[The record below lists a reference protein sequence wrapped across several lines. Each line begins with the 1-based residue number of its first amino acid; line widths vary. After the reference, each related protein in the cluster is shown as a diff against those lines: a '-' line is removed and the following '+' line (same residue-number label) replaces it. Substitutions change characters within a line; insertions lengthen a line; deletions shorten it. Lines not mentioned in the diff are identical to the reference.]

1 MLLEKFERHI
11 RDTDILPSE
20 GQLLAFSGGLDSV
33 VLADLL
39 LCLGYRPALG
49 HINFGLRAEES
60 AGDAAFAAAFA
71 DFYHLPFHTT
81 SFDTLACLQAGES
94 VQMGARRLRY
104 QWLEALRQREGYT
117 CIVTAHQAN
126 DNLETMVMR
135 FLQSTGLSGIAGIP
149 PHSGAVVRPLLP
161 FGRDEIADYAQSRGL
176 SWREDSSNAKT
187 DYLRNRIRHQL
198 LPLMQTFSPGLVRIA
213 TENARRFREAG
224 ALYAWSVEHFR
235 AKCVREES
243 GQIFIDRAELAS
255 APAPLSLL
263 HAWLQPWGFT
273 AEQCRQ
279 ASCARAG
286 SLLRSGTHSL
296 LIKKNE
302 LCIRPLAAAVD
313 NIELSALSG
322 VFQLGESSWLRL
334 SQPAAAPPLA
344 GQRQLAAVD
353 FSELQLPLQVRHWKP
368 GDWFCPAG
376 MGGKRQKLQDF
387 FTNNKI
393 DRQQRA
399 SVWLLVDSQDTIVW
413 VVGYRQDERYKAD
426 ANSSNLLVIEY
437 LYQPDSIV

>member
-1 MLLEKFERHI
+1 MMLLEKFEKHI
-11 RDTDILPSE
+11 RETDILPS
-20 GQLLAFSGGLDSV
+20 GGLLLAFSGGLDSV

-39 LCLGYRPALG
+39 YCLGYQPALG
-49 HINFGLRAEES
+49 HVNFGLRAEES

-71 DFYHLPFHTT
+71 ASYKLPFYTT

-94 VQMGARRLRY
+94 VQMAARRLRY
-104 QWLEALRQREGYT
+104 EWLEAVRRREGYV

-135 FLQSTGLSGIAGIP
+135 FLQSTGLSGIGGIP
-149 PHSGAVVRPLLP
+149 PRTGAVVRPLLP
-161 FGRDEIADYAQSRGL
+161 FGREEIAAYAQSREL

-198 LPLMQTFSPGLVRIA
+198 LPLMQSFSPGLLRIS

-235 AKCVREES
+235 AKCVRETAGEMT
-243 GQIFIDRAELAS
+243 IDRAQLLA

-263 HAWLQPWGFT
+263 HAWLQPLGFT
-273 AEQCRQ
+273 AEHCRQ
-279 ASCARAG
+279 AVAARAG
-286 SLLRSGTHSL
+286 SLLRSDTHSL
-296 LIKKNE
+296 LIKTAT
-302 LCIRPLAAAVD
+302 LCIRPLVAATAG
-313 NIELSALSG
+313 IELNALSG
-322 VFQLGESSWLRL
+322 VFQLDEQSGLRL
-334 SQPAAAPPLA
+334 SQPATAPQVA
-344 GQRQLAAVD
+344 GQRLLAAVEL
-353 FSELQLPLQVRHWKP
+353 SGLQLPLHIRHWKP

-393 DRQQRA
+393 DRQQRE
-399 SVWLLVDSQDTIVW
+399 SVWLLVDSQDNIVW
-413 VVGYRQDERYKAD
+413 IVGHRQDERFKAD
-426 ANSSNLLVIEY
+426 ANCRHLLVVEY
-437 LYQPDSIV
+437 LYKPNE